1 MDSAVRQWRVAVRY
15 RRPRE
20 GTRRS
25 MQLRFTVAAPRLG
38 REPVDVLLSAPAGTR
53 LGQVADA
60 LRRAVR
66 TPFGRLYCGDL
77 LLPDDAPLGVP
88 PLVHG
93 ALVTIDAP
101 GPAWPVPGALE
112 LRVVSGPDAGG
123 VHLLRSGEATI
134 GRQADVRLDDPDVS
148 RRHAALTWSGDV
160 VRVRDLG
167 STNGTLLVTAADVVQ
182 VGPEPVELP
191 PGALLRVG
199 ESLLEVAV
207 GAPVAEPPPGD
218 GRGHLYVTRQ
228 VRPPL
233 TPRTVRI
240 KLPAGSA
247 LRRLVARWSARDE
260 VAERLRHD
268 EDVREQVRDALAE
281 EVRLRREAAPSPA
294 ELLLTALGR
303 GPRLWERSVD
313 AGIVVRL
320 GVTGLPSWVSVQSST
335 EHRTLTAPYVPV
347 TVDLRAAGTLGLA
360 GPRTR
365 VDGVARWVV
374 AQVAGCYSPAEVGLA
389 IAVGGGDPAAGWWWA
404 RWLPHLG
411 EARLGLGGEATRLLE
426 ALAVGASQDADT
438 RPLVL
443 VTDLAGHPAL
453 GELPSHACAVVLTD
467 DADRLPATCAARV
480 LVTGEVGT
488 QLRIEWP
495 LAEQDGATGAARA
508 APLPGP
514 LADVPVE
521 CVSAAWAERYA
532 RALAPL
538 REAPQQTRMTQKT
551 LSDQVDGAGEPV
563 RLARLLKLDPPRG
576 ARGVSPRTAWSERV
590 AALWRGGRK
599 PMVAVLGAADDRP
612 YPVDLRAEGPHA
624 LFVGPAASALLRAVL
639 VSLAATNRPAEV
651 GFALLPGTAA
661 LDGLPHCVGSLPPG
675 EGARSRIRA
684 ELARREE
691 LLKDAGVDDYPA
703 YRAAG
708 HRLHRL
714 VIAVDD
720 LSGLAGRDPALL
732 DLLQDAAGD
741 GHRLGVHLL
750 CATSRLTDA
759 LRPVRDLADLRVVA
773 GPAEPAAVRETL
785 GVDRPVTGHR
795 AYARSGP
802 GPVVTFRYATVDT
815 CPGEPAVAPLD
826 WAALTG
832 AALTGARAVDPGGDL
847 ALLVAAVAEAARAED
862 VPPPLP
868 LATGWQGGGC
878 APEYPGNPPPGPG

>member
-1 MDSAVRQWRVAVRY
+1 
-15 RRPRE
+15 
-20 GTRRS
+20 
-25 MQLRFTVAAPRLG
+25 MQLRFTVVAPRLG

-53 LGQVADA
+53 LSQVADA

-77 LLPDDAPLGVP
+77 PLPDDAPLGAP

-93 ALVTIDAP
+93 ALITIDAP
-101 GPAWPVPGALE
+101 GPARPVPGALE

-123 VHLLRSGEATI
+123 VHLLRAGEATI

-148 RRHAALTWSGDV
+148 RRHAALTRSGDV

-167 STNGTLLVTAADVVQ
+167 STNGTLLVTVADAVR
-182 VGPEPVELP
+182 VGPEPLELP

-207 GAPVAEPPPGD
+207 SAGAPAPPGPDPEQVRGD
-218 GRGHLYVTRQ
+218 GCGHVYVTRRI
-228 VRPPL
+228 RPAP
-233 TPRTVRI
+233 TPRAARI
-240 KLPAGSA
+240 RLPARSA
-247 LRRLVARWSARDE
+247 LRRLVTRWNARDE

-268 EDVREQVRDALAE
+268 EDVRELVRTALAE
-281 EVRLRREAAPSPA
+281 EVRLRREAAPNPA
-294 ELLLTALGR
+294 ELLLTALGP

-320 GVTGLPSWVSVQSST
+320 GVADLPSWVSVQSST
-335 EHRTLTAPYVPV
+335 GEEHRTLTAPYVPV
-347 TVDLRAAGTLGLA
+347 TVDLRAVGVLGLA
-360 GPRTR
+360 GPRNR
-365 VDGVARWVV
+365 VHGLARWVV
-374 AQVAGCYSPAEVGLA
+374 AQVAGCYSPTEVRVAVALAE
-389 IAVGGGDPAAGWWWA
+389 GDPVADWWWA

-411 EARLGLGGEATRLLE
+411 ETGPRLGLGDRAARVLE
-426 ALAVGASQDADT
+426 ALARSPGGSGPARSEEADD

-453 GELPSHACAVVLTD
+453 RELPPHACAVVL
-467 DADRLPATCAARV
+467 ADSPGRLPAACAARV

-495 LAEQDGATGAARA
+495 PAEGNGEGHEEGSGEGNREGNRAAATGSAPA
-508 APLPGP
+508 APLAGP
-514 LADVPVE
+514 LPAPLVDVSVE

-538 REAPQQTRMTQKT
+538 REAPRTRPGQG
-551 LSDQVDGAGEPV
+551 SGVHEPV

-576 ARGVSPRTAWSERV
+576 VSLRTARRDRV

-599 PMVAVLGAADDRP
+599 PMVSVLGAADDHP
-612 YPVDLRAEGPHA
+612 YPVDLRSDGPHA
-624 LFVGPAASALLRAVL
+624 LFVGPGASALLRTVL
-639 VSLAATNRPAEV
+639 VSLAATNRPVEV

-661 LDGLPHCVGSLPPG
+661 LAGLPHCVGSLPPG
-675 EGARSRIRA
+675 EPARGRIRA

-691 LLKDAGVDDYPA
+691 LFKEAEADDYAA

-714 VIAVDD
+714 VVAVDD
-720 LSGLAGRDPALL
+720 LAGLTERDPALP
-732 DLLQDAAGD
+732 DLLQDVAGD

-750 CATSRLTDA
+750 CATGRLTDT

-773 GPAEPAAVRETL
+773 GPAEPAVVREVL
-785 GVDRPVTGHR
+785 GVDRPGNGQADR

-802 GPVVTFRYATVDT
+802 GPVVTFRYATVDAA
-815 CPGEPAVAPLD
+815 PPEPVAEPVVTPLD
-826 WAALTG
+826 RDAWLGLGRDAE
-832 AALTGARAVDPGGDL
+832 PEHDL
-847 ALLVAAVAEAARAED
+847 AGLVRAIREAARAED
-862 VPPPLP
+862 LPRPAPLP
-868 LATGWQGGGC
+868 LPA
-878 APEYPGNPPPGPG
+878 AD